1 MHGLGGTRARNG
13 ETVPGNGPL
22 SPALSAPTFRPLR
35 HRERSSAR
43 PRPTP
48 GRKPLFYLHLL
59 LDALKPAV
67 VLIGIVLALV
77 IGGAAAAEPAKFAF
91 GATDEPSTGSA
102 AAHGRYS
109 AGCLAGAV
117 QLPESGPDWQAMRLS
132 RNRYW
137 GHPDT
142 IAFIKRLAQEGRS
155 VGWGGL
161 YVGDISQPRGGPM
174 LSGHRSHQVGL
185 DVDIWL
191 RPGRRLN
198 LSTAEREEIGSP
210 PVVSADRL
218 HVNEHW
224 TSAHAEILET
234 AASDPAVA
242 RIFVN
247 AAIKRQLCDTREPGD
262 TNWLRKV
269 RPWWG
274 HDSHFHV
281 RLRCPPGDACI
292 EQQPPPAG
300 DGCDATLA
308 WWFTDEALNPPP
320 PAPGEVPPELTLA
333 DLPEACQ
340 AVIGNE

>member
-1 MHGLGGTRARNG
+1 MSN
-13 ETVPGNGPL
+13 
-22 SPALSAPTFRPLR
+22 
-35 HRERSSAR
+35 
-43 PRPTP
+43 
-48 GRKPLFYLHLL
+48 LHQL
-59 LDALKPAV
+59 LDALKPV
-67 VLIGIVLALV
+67 IVLIGTVSALAV
-77 IGGAAAAEPAKFAF
+77 FDTATAEPAKTAF
-91 GATDEPSTGSA
+91 GASDGPSPGAA

-109 AGCLAGAV
+109 AGCLAGGV

-155 VGWGGL
+155 VGWAGL

-210 PVVSADRL
+210 SVVSADRL

-224 TSAHAEILET
+224 TSAHAELLET
-234 AASDPAVA
+234 AASDPTVA
-242 RIFVN
+242 RVFVN
-247 AAIKRQLCDTREPGD
+247 AAIKQQLCDTREPGD
-262 TNWLRKV
+262 ANWMRKV

-292 EQQPPPAG
+292 EQQPPAAG

-320 PAPGEVPPELTLA
+320 PAPGEEPPELTLA

-340 AVIGNE
+340 AVIRNE